1 MHYRVPGYSVEWCT
15 TTNPYTNRRVVAL
28 VILVLFRFLL
38 KHGYTMPLNCVVA
51 DSGLFRT
58 SINPRW
64 WLAANPTAA
73 FSCLE
78 SSFLGLCTYL
88 RYDCRWIDGEC
99 PGKRHRMW
107 ANEYISAS
115 GVTTWGSSRTLLLP
129 FTLSKKIRLLTF
141 WYRPSSSESICTF
154 SLPITMHIFC
164 CTLLDHL

>member
-1 MHYRVPGYSVEWCT
+1 MSSVSYSCILYGKNNIIIQSSAAAIDALPTLPKCSVERCT

-38 KHGYTMPLNCVVA
+38 KHGYPIPLNCVVA

-73 FSCLE
+73 FCCLE
-78 SSFLGLCTYL
+78 SSVFGLCTYL

-107 ANEYISAS
+107 AN
-115 GVTTWGSSRTLLLP
+115 
-129 FTLSKKIRLLTF
+129 
-141 WYRPSSSESICTF
+141 
-154 SLPITMHIFC
+154 
-164 CTLLDHL
+164 